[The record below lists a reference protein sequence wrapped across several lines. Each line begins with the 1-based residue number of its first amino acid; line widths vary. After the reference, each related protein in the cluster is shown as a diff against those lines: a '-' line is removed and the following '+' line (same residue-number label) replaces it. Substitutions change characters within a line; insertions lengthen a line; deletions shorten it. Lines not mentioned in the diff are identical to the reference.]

1 MKFSKL
7 YTGGTFDLFHFGH
20 QNFLKQCKNIAD
32 YVVVSLN
39 TDDFVK
45 RFKNKKPILNF
56 EERRQSLL
64 FSPFVDEVV
73 ENVKGEDSKSCILN
87 VRPEIIAVG
96 DDWLH
101 KDYHKQMGFT
111 QRWLD
116 DNNMVVLYLPYTKA
130 IDSTE
135 IKNRIL
141 NNG

>member
-20 QNFLKQCKNIAD
+20 QNFLRQCRNLSNH
-32 YVVVSLN
+32 VVVALN
-39 TDDFVK
+39 TDNFVK

-56 EERRQSLL
+56 NERKKSLL

-73 ENVKGEDSKSCILN
+73 KNEDGEDSTKCILN

-96 DDWLH
+96 DDWLL

-111 QRWLD
+111 QQWLE
-116 DNNMVVLYLPYTKA
+116 DNSIELIYLPYSKE
-130 IDSTE
+130 ISSSE
-135 IKNRIL
+135 IKNRII